1 MIFECTGKG
10 SLSLRGA
17 AATSRTAHQRQ
28 LPARV
33 RSGENG
39 HGAPRVLQGKGA
51 GQRHRPRAAPRSAP
65 GPGGTGRLPDCL
77 RRSRRI
83 RPLAARPARR
93 WSRIPCDLRGRKM
106 LAGSAAPADQLAHPA
121 SVGERAR
128 STFRARKA
136 IRQPK
141 RAACV
146 SAGRRAIIQR
156 ASCRWQ
162 LCHSPNARSARL
174 HVYAVLPS
182 DERPVMPRTGRIT
195 ALKLGGLAGP

>member
-1 MIFECTGKG
+1 MATAPLASSKAKVRGSGTG
-10 SLSLRGA
+10 RG
-17 AATSRTAHQRQ
+17 
-28 LPARV
+28 
-33 RSGENG
+33 
-39 HGAPRVLQGKGA
+39 
-51 GQRHRPRAAPRSAP
+51 AAPRSAP
-65 GPGGTGRLPDCL
+65 GPGELGAC
-77 RRSRRI
+77 RI
-83 RPLAARPARR
+83 AYADRDESVPWPRAQRDAGHESPATFGVEKCWRVPRP
-93 WSRIPCDLRGRKM
+93 
-106 LAGSAAPADQLAHPA
+106 PADQLAHPA